1 MNKHIVK
8 HIMVSAAFLLLA
20 LLALSPSA
28 GVFGFGGVGASGV
41 GGGGGDGRGGSAWGV
56 EDAAR
61 GDEDGTPS
69 SPPTR
74 VGVVVDVVW
83 EQVSEL
89 AGALDLLED
98 DEGDGTLGWGE
109 GIEVHRYSLA
119 ERGDLSRLLGSLR
132 ACRLD
137 ILLFKGCWSGKGAA
151 MMGLIGE
158 IRKLFGGGISVGFMA
173 ACTGRPPDWQLETI
187 DHLIVETPFALDE
200 LRMPGLPA
208 SVAFGINT
216 TAFSP
221 LPEVERTWDIVS
233 AGELGPWKRF
243 DRLATRMPGGKKAVM
258 AKRAG
263 HKGEDGLSDVLRA
276 AGVVIFENL
285 TKLEMAAVYRSAKL
299 VYMPAVLRGGGERV
313 VLEAM
318 ACGASVEV
326 IPGPRTS

>member
-1 MNKHIVK
+1 
-8 HIMVSAAFLLLA
+8 MVLTAFLLPLA
-20 LLALSPSA
+20 LLASSPGV
-28 GVFGFGGVGASGV
+28 GVFGFGGVGASD
-41 GGGGGDGRGGSAWGV
+41 GGGGGDGRAGSGSAWGV
-56 EDAAR
+56 DVAR
-61 GDEDGTPS
+61 GSGDEPPS

-83 EQVSEL
+83 EQVPEL

-98 DEGDGTLGWGE
+98 DKGGQGWGS
-109 GIEVHRYSLA
+109 GLEVHRYSLA
-119 ERGDLSRLLGSLR
+119 GRGDLSRLLDSLK

-137 ILLFKGCWSGKGAA
+137 VLLFKGCWSGKGAA

-158 IRKLFGGGISVGFMA
+158 IRKLFGVGMSVGFMA

-233 AGELGPWKRF
+233 AGELGSWKRF

-263 HKGEDGLSDVLRA
+263 HKGEDELSDALRA
-276 AGVVIFENL
+276 AGVVVFENL
-285 TKLEMAAVYRSAKL
+285 TKLEMAAVYRSSKL

-326 IPGPRTS
+326 ITGP